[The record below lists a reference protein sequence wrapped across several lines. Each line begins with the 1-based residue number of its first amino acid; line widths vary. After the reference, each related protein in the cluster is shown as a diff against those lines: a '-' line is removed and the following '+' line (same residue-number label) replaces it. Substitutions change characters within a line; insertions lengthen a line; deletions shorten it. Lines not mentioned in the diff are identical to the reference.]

1 MSTFISYA
9 QNRED
14 VVLHRVLEDI
24 GHGRYVDVGAND
36 PTEDSVSRAFYD
48 RGWRGIT
55 VEPVAADA
63 QRQREERPEDI
74 VVEAAANDTD
84 GGTVEFFE
92 VDDSRLSTLVAGVGD
107 EHHQRGR
114 EVRRI
119 EVPSRRLDSILAEA
133 GWGDG
138 RDIHFLSVD
147 TEGAEQAVLSGL
159 DLHFWRPW
167 VIVVEATKP
176 QTTEPSHEGW
186 EPLLFDAGYRFGLFD
201 GLSRFY
207 LAQERWAE
215 RGDRLRAPANV
226 LDTYVTAYQEGREV
240 EVRRLLQ
247 ATTDLEAARQ
257 GLLSE
262 RELLRTE
269 MDQAQDRA
277 EALRAEV
284 DQERARAQEQRAAAD
299 AAADLARASAALDQS
314 ALVRWRSAA
323 LGAWSAA
330 AGGAK
335 VTEGTTGEL
344 QFLRASHHAIS
355 TELDA
360 IRRTVSWRVTAPL
373 RSVRRLGKWAGR

>member
-1 MSTFISYA
+1 MSTFVSYA

-14 VVLHRVLEDI
+14 VVLHRVLSGI

-48 RGWRGIT
+48 LGWRGIT

-74 VVEAAANDTD
+74 VVQAAANDTD
-84 GGTVEFFE
+84 GGMVAFFE

-114 EVRRI
+114 EVRRT
-119 EVPSRRLDSILAEA
+119 EVPSRRLDSILTEA
-133 GWGDG
+133 GWDDG

-159 DLHFWRPW
+159 DLHVWRPW

-207 LAQERWAE
+207 LAQEHWAE

-226 LDTYVTAYQEGREV
+226 LDVYVTAHEEDREV

-262 RELLRTE
+262 SDLLRAE
-269 MDQAQDRA
+269 IDQAQHLA
-277 EALRAEV
+277 EALRAEIDEQHV
-284 DQERARAQEQRAAAD
+284 RAQEQRAAAD
-299 AAADLARASAALDQS
+299 AAREASDAAAALDRT
-314 ALVRWRSAA
+314 ALMRWRSAA

-344 QFLRASHHAIS
+344 QFLRASHHALA

-360 IRRTVSWRVTAPL
+360 VRHTMSWRVTAPL
-373 RSVRRLGKWAGR
+373 RSVKRLGRRAGR